1 MDSDKKRML
10 VFGGLIV
17 IAIVVSVVYFF
28 WGAVINKGTLR
39 IIGKAPFT
47 VEVFG
52 ISTNECQTSPCEIK
66 LKRGLK
72 DLIIKKEGY
81 KTLITDAT
89 VKMWSTVDLNV
100 ELEVIPQVANTQSVP
115 EDQKT
120 EQYKLVPDKKTK
132 MQKLVNANDTR
143 EVAIVYFQKAL
154 GNTLII
160 GNKNSILII
169 SKPGNDQGVYL
180 VNVKAQTR
188 EKLTDEN
195 LSEIKDGKWSLD
207 GSYLIYKRKNSEFLW
222 LLDSASKTTKQL
234 QLTIGL
240 AQISWIYNND
250 LMFITDQSYRSQGE
264 TEVDLVEEKAI
275 TGFTVGAYHAPENI
289 YERIETFAQIPSL
302 PTQVIATN
310 NGQTVYFT
318 INNEKFKVN
327 LK

>member
-17 IAIVVSVVYFF
+17 IAIAASVVYFF
-28 WGAVINKGTLR
+28 WGTVINRGTLR
-39 IIGKAPFT
+39 VIGKAPFT

-52 ISTNECQTSPCEIK
+52 ISTNECRVSPCEIK
-66 LKRGLK
+66 LKRGIK

-81 KTLITDAT
+81 KTLVTDAT
-89 VKMWSTVDLNV
+89 VRMWSTVDLNV
-100 ELEVIPQVANTQSVP
+100 EFEIIPQVATTQSVP
-115 EDQKT
+115 EDQKM

-132 MQKLVNANDTR
+132 MQKLVNAGDTR

-154 GNTLII
+154 KDPLII

-169 SKPGNDQGVYL
+169 GQEIYL
-180 VNVKAQTR
+180 VDVKAQTR

-195 LSEIKDGKWSLD
+195 LKEIAYGKWSED

-275 TGFTVGAYHAPENI
+275 TGFTVGTYHAQENI
-289 YERIETFAQIPSL
+289 YERIDTFAQIPSL

-327 LK
+327 LKEF